1 MSHRN
6 VPRIVV
12 FLAIAAAVGAIYWR
26 EWGSQPAAGPG
37 IIYVNPNL
45 GSGNP

>member
-1 MSHRN
+1 MNRAT
-6 VPRIVV
+6 PKIVV
-12 FLAIAAAVGAIYWR
+12 FLALAAVVGAIYWR
-26 EWGSQPAAGPG
+26 EWGSRPAAGPS